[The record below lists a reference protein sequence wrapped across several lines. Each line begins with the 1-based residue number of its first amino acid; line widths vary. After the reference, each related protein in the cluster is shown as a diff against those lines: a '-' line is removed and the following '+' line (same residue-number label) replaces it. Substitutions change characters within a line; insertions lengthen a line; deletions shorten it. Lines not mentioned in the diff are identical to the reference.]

1 MAGRPFRREIAEDRV
16 GSSPGQERAAAA
28 GAMGEHYEVR
38 QATMDDVD
46 IVLDL
51 IAEAADWLRNEKTT
65 TQWNRPWPSP
75 EEHVKRVTEG
85 VADNRTWI
93 VWDGHIAVA
102 TVTIHRTG
110 SPALWTPVELD
121 TEAVYLHR
129 LVVRRSYAGDGLGA
143 ELINWSGQQGRQ
155 ENPDAEH
162 IRIDVWT
169 DNYELHDY
177 YVRQGFG
184 FVAVRETP
192 DRRPSSRL
200 FQKPLGQA
208 LSTCAPR
215 LTPRP
220 GGDLIPEKV
229 SSFGRILV
237 PVLFSLMILRVAPEF
252 MLR

>member
-1 MAGRPFRREIAEDRV
+1 MHTGEDSHSVVREEPFMAGRPFQREIAEDRV
-16 GSSPGQERAAAA
+16 GPSPGQERAAAA
-28 GAMGEHYEVR
+28 GAMARQYEVR
-38 QATMDDVD
+38 QATIDHVD
-46 IVLDL
+46 LILGL
-51 IAEAADWLRNEKTT
+51 IAE
-65 TQWNRPWPSP
+65 
-75 EEHVKRVTEG
+75 G
-85 VADNRTWI
+85 VVGNRTWI
-93 VWDGHIAVA
+93 VWDGDIAVA

-110 SPALWTPVELD
+110 SPELWTPVELG

-143 ELINWSGQQGRQ
+143 ELINWSGQQGRR
-155 ENPDAEH
+155 ENPDAVH

-208 LSTCAPR
+208 LSARTPR
-215 LTPRP
+215 LTPRL
-220 GGDLIPEKV
+220 GGDVITDKV
-229 SSFGRILV
+229 SSFGRVLV